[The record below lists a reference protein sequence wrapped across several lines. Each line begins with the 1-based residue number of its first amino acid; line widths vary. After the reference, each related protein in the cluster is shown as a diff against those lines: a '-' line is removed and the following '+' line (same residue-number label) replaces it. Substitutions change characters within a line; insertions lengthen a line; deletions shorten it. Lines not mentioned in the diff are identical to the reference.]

1 MTDQIKWKTGPKY
14 VPTSLLPAY
23 MSTEG
28 LYAPGGYM
36 CEQCGWHT
44 ERVGFF
50 GVQASRGHMRVYAS
64 TGSRVAWFRAL
75 HVLAPICVMLA
86 GFILDLPK
94 NGPTI
99 EVIRV
104 SAAALAIV
112 IAIIS
117 KLLNDRLS
125 GTRFALLIIGWL
137 TSLVSMWTIQVPSN
151 LVAIEPMMWASPGGV
166 TAGFWIVEPI
176 ARSLRR

>member
-1 MTDQIKWKTGPKY
+1 
-14 VPTSLLPAY
+14 
-23 MSTEG
+23 
-28 LYAPGGYM
+28 
-36 CEQCGWHT
+36 
-44 ERVGFF
+44 
-50 GVQASRGHMRVYAS
+50 MRVHAS

-75 HVLAPICVMLA
+75 HVLAAICVMLA

-176 ARSLRR
+176 ARSLRRRRVDRGRRRYWAVWVPTSEEAQEEYEVWAMGKPKVIRAPNRKGDRDQ